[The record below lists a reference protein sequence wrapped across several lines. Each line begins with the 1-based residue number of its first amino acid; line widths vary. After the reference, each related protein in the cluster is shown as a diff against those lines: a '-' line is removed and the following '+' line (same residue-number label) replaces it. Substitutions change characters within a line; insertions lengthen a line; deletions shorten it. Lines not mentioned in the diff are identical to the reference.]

1 MLQKLNELGTGA
13 KIGIMLVLAGAI
25 VAAGYF
31 GPYPGVSTT
40 IEKNKADAATLEQMK
55 TENKNLEQFVTK
67 LGDLDRQIASLKQQ
81 MELQKRIVP
90 DEKEA
95 DKFITLLQETASSAG
110 VSFRK
115 ISAGSVTKKEY
126 YTEVPYSI
134 ELDGPYYGVLS
145 FFDKLATQTRIVN
158 VEGLAMKS
166 LAKGSQQFTYGPNDS
181 VAVVATAKTFYSNEA
196 SANNAAAAAP
206 APAKK

>member
-13 KIGIMLVLAGAI
+13 KVGIMLALAALI
-25 VAAGYF
+25 VAAGYY
-31 GPYPGVSTT
+31 GPMPGTSAT
-40 IEKNKADAATLEQMK
+40 IEKNKTDAAALEQLK

-95 DKFITLLQETASSAG
+95 DKFITLLQDTASNAG

-115 ISAGSVTKKEY
+115 ISASPASKKEY
-126 YTEVPYSI
+126 YSEVPYAI
-134 ELDGPYYGVLS
+134 EIDGPYYGVLS

-158 VEGLAMKS
+158 VEGLKMTS
-166 LAKGSQQFTYGPNDS
+166 LSKGGKQFTYGPNDS
-181 VAVVATAKTFYSNEA
+181 VAVSATAKTFFSNEA
-196 SANNAAAAAP
+196 SANPAPPAAA
-206 APAKK
+206 KK